1 MRVFYMGNNWLGRRV
16 LEWLVQRGEEIVGLA
31 VHPEEEGTYVDEIR
45 DAPSLEESRIFDGSS
60 LRDEETIEAVRR
72 LEPDIGVS
80 VLFGYILLPAFLDL
94 FPEGAINLHPAY
106 LPYNRGAYPNVWSIV
121 DETPA
126 GVTLH
131 RIDEDVDT
139 GDILSQ
145 RQVEVRPADTG
156 RSLYRRLE
164 QAGLELFRSTW
175 PRLMAGEIEGT
186 SQDEEAGTKH
196 YVRDVEDIDEIDLD
210 AEYKVR
216 DLINILRARTFPPH
230 DGAYFEENGRR
241 VYLRLELT
249 EKD

>member
-1 MRVFYMGNNWLGRRV
+1 MCNNWLGRRV
-16 LEWLVQRGEEIVGLA
+16 LEWLVEQGEEIVGLA
-31 VHPEEEGTYVDEIR
+31 VHPEEEGTYVDEVR
-45 DAPSLEESRIFDGSS
+45 NTSRLGEDQIFDGSA
-60 LRDEETIEAVRR
+60 LQDEETIEAVRS

-80 VLFGYILLPAFLDL
+80 VLFGYILRPAFLDL

-106 LPYNRGAYPNVWSIV
+106 LPYNRGAYPNMWSIV
-121 DETPA
+121 DKTPA

-131 RIDEDVDT
+131 RIDEDIDT
-139 GDILSQ
+139 GDILS
-145 RQVEVRPADTG
+145 RRRVEVRSTDTG
-156 RSLYRRLE
+156 RSLYQRLE

-175 PRLMAGEIEGT
+175 PWLVAGEIEGT

-196 YVRDVEDIDEIDLD
+196 YVKDVEDIDEIDLD
-210 AEYKVR
+210 AEYKAR

-241 VYLRLELT
+241 VYLRLDLT